1 MANAETTAAPA
12 QAQAKEPLR
21 IGLWLTVISLVGL
34 TALLTWRGYDFYRQ
48 GLENRPTHID
58 YRRLNPAG
66 FLGHGYG
73 MVGTAMIVT
82 NLLYLIRR
90 RWAKH
95 FPDWMGTIKA
105 WLNLHV
111 FTGLVGS
118 LLVLFHSAF
127 QLRTPI
133 ATITS
138 LSLAIVVGTGFIGLY
153 LFALVPKEALKALK
167 ERLAQI
173 EPLLPGVVK
182 KVDEAMKGMPVTVLP
197 YDASFVKMILTVPRW
212 VYEAA
217 ARRRRVRKAARS
229 DKLFRAFHMTRP
241 ELARAFLSNLEI
253 VASSEVDAHAA
264 GAMMRSWRSLHRFLA
279 LLMLVSV
286 SVHIGV
292 AWYYGFRWIFE

>member
-1 MANAETTAAPA
+1 MADVGTAAPL
-12 QAQAKEPLR
+12 QQPQPRR
-21 IGLWLTVISLVGL
+21 IGLWLTVACLAAL
-34 TALLTWRGYDFYRQ
+34 AALLTWRGYDFYRQ
-48 GLENRPTHID
+48 SLELRPGHPD
-58 YRRLNPAG
+58 YRQLNPAG

-73 MVGTAMIVT
+73 MVGTAMIFT
-82 NLLYLIRR
+82 NLLYLVRR
-90 RWAKH
+90 RFTRYFPAWA
-95 FPDWMGTIKA
+95 GSVKA

-133 ATITS
+133 ATVTS
-138 LSLAIVVGTGFIGLY
+138 VSLAIVVGTGFIGLY
-153 LFALVPKEALKALK
+153 LYALVPKEGLKALK
-167 ERLAQI
+167 ARLDEI
-173 EPLLPGVVK
+173 EPLFPGLVK
-182 KVDEAMKGMPVTVLP
+182 RVEEQIKLTPVTALP
-197 YDASFVKMILTVPRW
+197 HDASFVRLIVTVPRW

-217 ARRRRVRKAARS
+217 ARRRRVRHAARS
-229 DKLFRAFHMTRP
+229 DKLFRAFKMTRP
-241 ELARAFLSNLEI
+241 ELASDFLQHLEL

-264 GAMMRSWRSLHRFLA
+264 AAMMRSWRSLHRFLA